1 MAVLHVEFALREILS
16 DHTALFRLFPLHTPS
31 PTTRGGQKG
40 ENNCGDVLQLLDL
53 LFTCII
59 ESLYTLSGPQGAS
72 SVGVVTQ
79 FDIDHVAPLYCIERR
94 RKPLLKLFFPSLPMI
109 NEAR

>member
-1 MAVLHVEFALREILS
+1 MGPPELDCKGRLPFFFFSPTVLHL
-16 DHTALFRLFPLHTPS
+16 
-31 PTTRGGQKG
+31 GGQKG
-40 ENNCGDVLQLLDL
+40 ENNCRDVLQLLDL

>member
-1 MAVLHVEFALREILS
+1 MRNSLRPHSLVPTFS
-16 DHTALFRLFPLHTPS
+16 TTPS

-72 SVGVVTQ
+72 SVEVVTQ
-79 FDIDHVAPLYCIERR
+79 FDIDHVAPLGENH
-94 RKPLLKLFFPSLPMI
+94 S
-109 NEAR
+109 